1 MPMMPNGNLTN
12 GGGMARPAH
21 IITPQNNH
29 DGLLKEIQSGEEG
42 FEEVGRV
49 VGLSRDGRPP
59 SD

>member
-1 MPMMPNGNLTN
+1 MAPPMPMMPNGNLTN

-42 FEEVGRV
+42 V
-49 VGLSRDGRPP
+49 
-59 SD
+59 